1 MRMNAFPSLLI
12 AVNSVPAICTND
24 IIAPRVHLAKRF
36 FVTPQTATKQIAH
49 QIDWASDMMRS
60 FVSGPE
66 FDYASFDASSSFL
79 GEHLSDI
86 KPLLEHVTSD
96 RKNLCAQFAFAQRM
110 YHVMQDC
117 AYFMRLYSTSAPEH
131 VLLRHILQLNVQILG
146 LYDSN
151 GFPDL
156 CTESFTRTVMRLT
169 HNLHE
174 WDVAFE
180 NLDEMSLSTYLVYD
194 NQFLEAQKSLFHL
207 ARFAS

>member
-1 MRMNAFPSLLI
+1 MNAFPSLLI
-12 AVNSVPAICTND
+12 AVNLVLAICTND

-36 FVTPQTATKQIAH
+36 FITPQTATKQIAH

-60 FVSGPE
+60 FVLGPE
-66 FDYASFDASSSFL
+66 FDYASFDALLSFL

-86 KPLLEHVTSD
+86 KPLLEHVTLD
-96 RKNLCAQFAFAQRM
+96 RKDLCAQFAFAQRM
-110 YHVMQDC
+110 YHVMHDC

-131 VLLRHILQLNVQILG
+131 VLLRHILQPNVQILG

-174 WDVAFE
+174 WDVSFE
-180 NLDEMSLSTYLVYD
+180 NLDEMSLSTYLEYD
-194 NQFLEAQKSLFHL
+194 F
-207 ARFAS
+207 ARFPAVKDALHFPF